1 MAIILIIQTELEPR
15 KLQSSTK
22 STNLLAG
29 IKGSIGLSWLLPI
42 LCAMC
47 TQLVHNI
54 IGEWP
59 KEWWLKL
66 NTFDFVLFI
75 ITEMLF
81 VLLFLLL
88 FLTLIKKLL
97 YLARKRDKHSAA
109 IVKRWVYSISILQ
122 PLNVNFLFSLSVLTC
137 AYSCGC
143 LTTARHSQGKHTKAL
158 LA

>member
-1 MAIILIIQTELEPR
+1 MTPSLSPSLSLQDLYGLINSTLTSILLLSTSTLVAIILIIQTELEPR

-109 IVKRWVYSISILQ
+109 IVKR
-122 PLNVNFLFSLSVLTC
+122 
-137 AYSCGC
+137 
-143 LTTARHSQGKHTKAL
+143 
-158 LA
+158 